1 MPNPNSAT
9 LLLIEGLW
17 SIVLTNSH
25 LLMRSIEPQLYNVL
39 HIPPLCVIIAVKVT
53 LRTTV
58 GQNMAVLA
66 NAPTILMEDI
76 AVPLDPLNLTVLL
89 DITIPRTMKD
99 NVLLEVEEVLMGVN
113 LSKVKHV
120 LMK

>member
-1 MPNPNSAT
+1 
-9 LLLIEGLW
+9 
-17 SIVLTNSH
+17 
-25 LLMRSIEPQLYNVL
+25 MRSTEPQLYNVL
-39 HIPPLCVIIAVKVT
+39 RIRPLYVITAVKVT
-53 LRTTV
+53 LLTAV

-66 NAPTILMEDI
+66 NAPTILVEDI
-76 AVPLDPLNLTVLL
+76 AVLLDQLNLTVLL
-89 DITIPRTMKD
+89 DITIPRTLKD